1 MHGRR
6 ARLRRSS
13 RSHIHALK
21 PCVNETARLHIPLVT
36 REQGDII
43 WQLSPGQ
50 VDATRFAVRI
60 AFRVTAPVTTRGNLI
75 ECTFSIDVQPGNA
88 PERFN
93 IAADVENGLVGW
105 TGANTYNCRSLLI
118 NQWYVASLLYD
129 RHCGLTCG

>member
-1 MHGRR
+1 
-6 ARLRRSS
+6 
-13 RSHIHALK
+13 
-21 PCVNETARLHIPLVT
+21 
-36 REQGDII
+36 
-43 WQLSPGQ
+43 LSPGQ

-75 ECTFSIDVQPGNA
+75 ECTFSIYVQPGNA

-118 NQWYVASLLYD
+118 NQ
-129 RHCGLTCG
+129 